1 MSMENRRPL
10 SYAMEACDTIMRKFE
25 AQDLPPKPQ
34 FHYPAGVFLSGMQKT
49 YRICKEEK
57 YYEYIKRFVDEYIDA
72 DGNVLHCDSGSMDD
86 IMPGIL
92 MYDLYKRTGDER
104 YRKALDTLVGYI
116 IDFPRSPEGGFWHKK
131 RYPNQ
136 MWLDGLYMG
145 GPICAQYG
153 KEFGRP
159 LCFEVC
165 AYQALLMEKR
175 TKDPETGLLYHAYDQ
190 SRAMAWADPVTGQS
204 PEFWGR
210 SMGWVPVALLD
221 DLDFFPEEFAPR
233 GEIIRMT
240 TDLLKA
246 LVPYQDEKTGLWYQV
261 VNKGDDPRN
270 WLETSCSCLY
280 VAAICKAVRRGFLDR
295 SYLRFAR
302 KGYEGIISRLKWDE
316 KGIIIDGVCIGTGV
330 GDYEHYLA
338 RPTSAN
344 DLHGMGAFILMCQEA
359 EQVL

>member
-1 MSMENRRPL
+1 MTMENRRPL

-34 FHYPAGVFLSGMQKT
+34 FHYHAGVFLSGMQKT

-57 YYEYIKRFVDEYIDA
+57 YYNYIKRFVDEYIDA

-175 TKDPETGLLYHAYDQ
+175 TRDEKTGLLYHAYDQ
-190 SRAMAWADPVTGQS
+190 SRAMTWADPETGKS

-221 DLDFFPEEFAPR
+221 DLDVFPEEFAPR
-233 GEIIRMT
+233 GEIIRMA

-246 LVPYQDEKTGLWYQV
+246 LVPYQDEETGLWYQV
-261 VNKGDDPRN
+261 VDKGDDPRN

-280 VAAICKAVRRGFLDR
+280 VAAICKAVRKGYLDK

-302 KGYEGIISRLKWDE
+302 KGYEGVISRLKWDE

>member
-1 MSMENRRPL
+1 MNTEARRPL
-10 SYAMEACDTIMRKFE
+10 SYAKEACDTLMRKFAPE
-25 AQDLPPKPQ
+25 DLPPKPQ
-34 FHYPAGVFLSGMQKT
+34 FHYHQGVFLSGMQKT
-49 YRICKEEK
+49 YRLCGEEK
-57 YYEYIKRFVDEYIDA
+57 YNAYLKAYVDAYIDGE
-72 DGNVLHCDSGSMDD
+72 GNVLHCNSGSMDD

-92 MYDLYKRTGDER
+92 LYDLYEQTGDPR
-104 YRKALDTLVGYI
+104 YKKALDTLVGYI
-116 IDFPRSPEGGFWHKK
+116 IDFRRNPEGGFWHKDV
-131 RYPNQ
+131 RPNQ

-153 KEFGRP
+153 KVFNRP

-165 AYQALLMEKR
+165 AYQALLMEAR
-175 TKDPETGLLYHAYDQ
+175 TKDEKTGLLYHAYDQ
-190 SRAMAWADPVTGQS
+190 SHAMDWCDDKGRSA
-204 PEFWGR
+204 EFWGR
-210 SMGWVPVALLD
+210 SIGWVPVAIED
-221 DLDFFPEEFAPR
+221 ELDFIPEDFAPR
-233 GEIIRMT
+233 KEMIRMT

-246 LVPYQDEKTGLWYQV
+246 LIPYQDEKTGLWYQV
-261 VNKGDDPRN
+261 VDKGDDPRN

-280 VAAICKAVRRGFLDR
+280 VAALCKAVRKGYMDKA
-295 SYLRFAR
+295 YLQFAR
-302 KGYEGIISRLKWDE
+302 KGYEGVISRLKWDE